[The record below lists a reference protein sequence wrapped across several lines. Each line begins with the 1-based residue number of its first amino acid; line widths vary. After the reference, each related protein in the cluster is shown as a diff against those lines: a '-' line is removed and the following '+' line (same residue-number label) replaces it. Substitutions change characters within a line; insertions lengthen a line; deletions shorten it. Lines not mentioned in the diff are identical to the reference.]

1 MSEGNGTAE
10 WISRLFPQKQTGTQ
24 APKKQTKGGKSNRSS
39 SRRQRRQCGGEN
51 GVGENGVDEYQPF
64 DPQAQNADPQAQND
78 DPQAQIK
85 ALQAQIDE
93 LHAQID
99 ELQAQKEALQAQNV
113 GNTEGPVPGGAR
125 KSKCSTRK
133 AAPKKGGAGS
143 GAVRTSEIIQHG
155 GRDRVVYKGPRG
167 GKYIKK
173 GGEMVPIS
181 KL

>member
-1 MSEGNGTAE
+1 MAEPHPQGAE

-24 APKKQTKGGKSNRSS
+24 APKKQTKGGKSKRSS
-39 SRRQRRQCGGEN
+39 QRKSRGQRRQRGGEGRDVQTIQADIDTLKQQLTDLEEELQKAEEN
-51 GVGENGVDEYQPF
+51 VGQVGLDDDEVGQAGQTG
-64 DPQAQNADPQAQND
+64 QAQEE
-78 DPQAQIK
+78 
-85 ALQAQIDE
+85 E
-93 LHAQID
+93 LD
-99 ELQAQKEALQAQNV
+99 
-113 GNTEGPVPGGAR
+113 GGAR
-125 KSKCSTRK
+125 KSKRSTRK

-143 GAVRTSEIIQHG
+143 GAVRTSESIQHG